1 VLMRCCHS
9 RPPAPRSSFAGFR
22 FPPEVITV
30 AVRWYLRYALS
41 YRDVEELLAERGI
54 EVDHVTVYRWVQ
66 RFTPLLVDAA
76 RPCRHA
82 PGDRWFVDETYVKV
96 AGRWVYLYRAIDQY
110 GQVIDVLVSEKRDLA
125 ATRRFFTGALNHGPR
140 PAEVSTDRAP
150 AYPRVLDELLPSAC
164 HVVEQ
169 YANNPVEADH
179 GRLKSRLRPM
189 RGLKRLR
196 SARVITTG
204 HAFVQNLRRGHDELG
219 LDGDPRHRLPAVFTE
234 LARAI

>member
-1 VLMRCCHS
+1 MRRRSAHVS
-9 RPPAPRSSFAGFR
+9 VPRSSFAGFR
-22 FPPEVITV
+22 FPPDVIMV
-30 AVRWYLRYALS
+30 AVRWYLRYGLS

-66 RFTPLLVDAA
+66 RFTPLLIDAA
-76 RPCRHA
+76 RPCRHV

-125 ATRRFFTGALNHGPR
+125 ATRRFFTRALEHGPR
-140 PAEVSTDRAP
+140 PTEVTTDRAP
-150 AYPRVLDELLPSAC
+150 AYPRVLDELVPAAC

-169 YANNPVEADH
+169 YANNPIEADH
-179 GRLKSRLRPM
+179 GRLKARLRPM

-196 SARVITTG
+196 SVQVISAG
-204 HAFVQNLRRGHDELG
+204 HAFVQNLRRGHYELG
-219 LDGDPRHRLPAVFTE
+219 ADADPRHRLPAVFTE
-234 LARAI
+234 LAPAI